1 MSGRT
6 EPESWRRM
14 VLHSQPLPA
23 WLSPNAPQSDVVLS
37 TRVRFMRNLA
47 EHRFPNSAGRKE
59 LEEIEGS
66 VLSALTSA
74 FAGGE
79 VYRRISQAEREYL
92 LVCRLVS
99 PDLEW
104 NLPGRALWVD
114 QPREIAVMVN
124 EEDHVRLQALTPG
137 WSITRADD
145 LARDALEILG
155 QSLNWA
161 YSPGLGFL
169 SASPTNVG
177 AGRRHSAMLHLI
189 GLGQMRRLPAVLE
202 ALGVKR
208 LTARGLFGESSRA
221 IGAFVQVSMVN
232 GDRAEFNGAIEYLM
246 TNEREA
252 RAAMGADL
260 VRKKV
265 SDAVTMIRAAS
276 SLSMADALRAIGWL
290 RLAAGLGE
298 SLWTE
303 RKIDA
308 LFPQLEVRLHASEM
322 SAAKHRADVL
332 RQVVEG

>member
-1 MSGRT
+1 
-6 EPESWRRM
+6 M

-23 WLSPNAPQSDVVLS
+23 WLSSDAPQSDVVLS

-114 QPREIAVMVN
+114 QAREIAVMVN

-202 ALGVKR
+202 ALRVKR

-252 RAAMGADL
+252 RAAMGAEL

-298 SLWTE
+298 SPWTE

-322 SAAKHRADVL
+322 SAAKHRSDVL

>member
-1 MSGRT
+1 
-6 EPESWRRM
+6 
-14 VLHSQPLPA
+14 
-23 WLSPNAPQSDVVLS
+23 
-37 TRVRFMRNLA
+37 MRNLA

-114 QPREIAVMVN
+114 QAREIAVMVN

-202 ALGVKR
+202 ALRVKR

-252 RAAMGADL
+252 RAAMGAEL

-298 SLWTE
+298 SPWTE

-322 SAAKHRADVL
+322 SAAKHRSDVL

>member
-1 MSGRT
+1 
-6 EPESWRRM
+6 
-14 VLHSQPLPA
+14 
-23 WLSPNAPQSDVVLS
+23 
-37 TRVRFMRNLA
+37 MRNLA